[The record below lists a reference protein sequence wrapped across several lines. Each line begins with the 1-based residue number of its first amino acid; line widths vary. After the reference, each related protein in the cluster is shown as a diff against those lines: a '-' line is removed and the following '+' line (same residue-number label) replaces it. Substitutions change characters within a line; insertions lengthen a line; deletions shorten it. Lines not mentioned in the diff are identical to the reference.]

1 MYLKIWPSNEC
12 LLPCID
18 DCCFHSCLCFLPF
31 LYFLLKEAK
40 QHLTS
45 KPSLFLCVTAAH
57 VTINIERLVE
67 NEQDTVTMISRI
79 ICIRA
84 NPLNYRFP

>member
-1 MYLKIWPSNEC
+1 MNLKIWPSNKC

-40 QHLTS
+40 QSLHLTS
-45 KPSLFLCVTAAH
+45 KPSLFLCVTSAQ
-57 VTINIERLVE
+57 VSINNER
-67 NEQDTVTMISRI
+67 DTVTMISRI
-79 ICIRA
+79 CIRA
-84 NPLNYRFP
+84 NPLICRFP